1 MSVDFIGFV
10 GWQEQSESLEASGPI
25 VDKKFI
31 TRFSR
36 AHEAAGFDR
45 VLVAVNS
52 VMPDAMLISAYI
64 GAVTEKL
71 GLMIAHRPGFMAPTM
86 AARQFTTLDH
96 LTGGRVAVHIIT
108 GGEDSEMRKDGD
120 RLGKDERYARTEE
133 YLDVM
138 KAAWTA
144 ERPFDHHG
152 KYYVV
157 ERGFSAVKSL
167 KGPHIPV
174 YFGGISDAAIR
185 VAGKHA
191 DIYALWGET
200 KGEVRATLER
210 VRAAAASHGRTVKFS
225 LSFRPI
231 LAATEEAAWK
241 RADEIAERAKALRIR
256 QGLKV
261 SDHNPQAIG
270 AQKLLAAAKQ
280 GSRLERHL
288 FTGVAA
294 VTGAQANSIGLVG
307 TGEQIAN
314 VLVDYY
320 DMGITTFLIR
330 GFDPYDDVVDYGKNL
345 IPLVRQMVARREQ
358 VSAE

>member
-10 GWQEQSESLEASGPI
+10 GWQDQSESRAASGPI
-25 VDKKFI
+25 VDIDYI
-31 TRFSR
+31 TRFSQ

-52 VMPDAMLISAYI
+52 AMPDAMLISAHI
-64 GAVTEKL
+64 GSVTEKL
-71 GLMIAHRPGFMAPTM
+71 GLMVAHRPGFMAPTM
-86 AARQFTTLDH
+86 AARQLATLDH
-96 LTGGRVAVHIIT
+96 FTNGRAAVHIIT

-120 RLGKDERYARTEE
+120 HLGKDERYARTEE

-138 KAAWTA
+138 KAEWTA
-144 ERPFDHHG
+144 TRPFDHHG
-152 KYYVV
+152 KYYSV

-200 KGEVRATLER
+200 KDQVRATLNK
-210 VRAAAASHGRTVKFS
+210 VRAAAASHGRTLRFS

-241 RADEIAERAKALRIR
+241 RADAIAEKTKALRVK

-261 SDHNPQAIG
+261 ADHNPQAIG
-270 AQKLLAAAKQ
+270 AQKLLAAARQ
-280 GSRLERHL
+280 GTRLERHL

-307 TGEQIAN
+307 TGEQIAE
-314 VLVDYY
+314 VLMEYY
-320 DMGITTFLIR
+320 DLGVTTFLIR
-330 GFDPYDDVVDYGKNL
+330 GFDPFDDVVDYGKNL
-345 IPLVRQMVARREQ
+345 IPQVRALAARRAS
-358 VSAE
+358 VPAD